1 MAATVGFLIVAS
13 LVPDI
18 VKSDQS
24 LALQNQRSGML
35 SNSKVDSAD
44 SLIRI
49 VLFPL
54 LWFGGFGLAAC
65 IAFKVF
71 LGLVTLVVQDR
82 VPDERVGV
90 SRDSRIEAEGVRLPP
105 TIAAA
110 DAAQVEDQA
119 AVVGIEAFGKHRA
132 YLLGGM
138 TSVSRHAANDL
149 VNGVPISITYC
160 PITGCVA
167 TYINPDAHQPL
178 DIAIAGFAGEGMAIH
193 SGGYTYSQEGD
204 RVPFS
209 SAPTDHIPYAHYPFV
224 QTTWK
229 KWREAHPDTDIYV
242 GG

>member
-1 MAATVGFLIVAS
+1 
-13 LVPDI
+13 
-18 VKSDQS
+18 
-24 LALQNQRSGML
+24 ML
-35 SNSKVDSAD
+35 SKCKPDSSD
-44 SLIRI
+44 SLTRNI
-49 VLFPL
+49 LFPL
-54 LWFGGFGLAAC
+54 LWLSAFIFVAC
-65 IAFKVF
+65 IAFKIF
-71 LGLVTLVVQDR
+71 LGLVTFVVQDR
-82 VPDERVGV
+82 VPDDPVGI
-90 SRDSRIEAEGVRLPP
+90 SRDSRIEAEGVRLPL
-105 TIAAA
+105 TVAAA
-110 DAAQVEDQA
+110 DAAQVEDEA

-149 VNGVPISITYC
+149 VNGIPISITYC
-160 PITGCVA
+160 PKTGCVA
-167 TYINPDAHQPL
+167 TYTNPDAHQPL

-193 SGGYTYSQEGD
+193 SGGFTYSQEGD